1 MAKEFFLQ
9 VNYKNPACGK
19 AFTVP
24 IAAESSEEARYPSFE
39 EAEKELLARVQE
51 EQKILSERNYK
62 SPLEQQGYPD
72 PIGSIVRSRAVQR
85 LLPCSECGQARFYS
99 AFDMFI
105 QGPTDRKGWIS
116 AL

>member
-1 MAKEFFLQ
+1 MAEEFFLQ
-9 VNYKNPACGK
+9 VNCQNPACGK

-24 IAAESSEEARYPSFE
+24 ITAESSEEARYQSFE
-39 EAEKELLARVQE
+39 EAKKELLARAQK
-51 EQKILSERNYK
+51 EQNILSERNYK
-62 SPLEQQGYPD
+62 SLPELQGYPD
-72 PIGSIVRSRAVQR
+72 PIGSIIRSRAARQ

-105 QGPTDRKGWIS
+105 QGPTDTKAWIS